1 MLLFRSYLACIKRK
15 TVTYRFISKRQK
27 SGAEKKYKSMGA
39 KERKKKR
46 IYIDIKMH
54 I

>member
-15 TVTYRFISKRQK
+15 IAVYRFIPKRQK
-27 SGAEKKYKSMGA
+27 IGAEKKYKSGGA
-39 KERKKKR
+39 KERKRKEH
-46 IYIDIKMH
+46 IDIKMH